1 MPLFF
6 ALFSQ
11 LVKWEAIHNS
21 LKRLSNQGNRVS
33 PTPWSNIIWI
43 HAPHPHDDPS
53 PRKVLSML
61 GGRKATSHDIN
72 LIGWLFFSA
81 LGIYI
86 MDCCAPVSVLTP
98 WFLLQRTTVFWP
110 YMQVRSMY
118 WLLYCLCERN
128 KNQKRGQYIV
138 YKWVS
143 SDLGVAWAVYWS
155 DTTLNMQTESRRG
168 FNLLN
173 QWGPATKV
181 KAVLAGGDFPFHKP
195 LMWRISQSQTLL
207 IRDSEHWALWWPL
220 ICVLGSQ

>member
-1 MPLFF
+1 M
-6 ALFSQ
+6 
-11 LVKWEAIHNS
+11 
-21 LKRLSNQGNRVS
+21 KRLSNQGNS
-33 PTPWSNIIWI
+33 LSNSLVQYNLNSRS
-43 HAPHPHDDPS
+43 PS
-53 PRKVLSML
+53 PWRSLTSKSFKHA
-61 GGRKATSHDIN
+61 GGRKATSHDVN

-81 LGIYI
+81 LGFYI
-86 MDCCAPVSVLTP
+86 MDCCAPASVP
-98 WFLLQRTTVFWP
+98 APKNDSFWP
-110 YMQVRSMY
+110 LYMQVRSMY
-118 WLLYCLCERN
+118 WLFYCLCEKN
-128 KNQKRGQYIV
+128 KKQKRGQYMV
-138 YKWVS
+138 YKWVI

-207 IRDSEHWALWWPL
+207 FFIIRDSEHWALWWPL